1 MAAIG
6 NQITSTPYVNDVFS
20 GTGSQTAFTLTFAPA
35 TTAAIAVH
43 VAGVYQAPSAY
54 TLSGTTLTFNSAP
67 AVGSSNIQVLHL
79 SIGFVAQV
87 PSDGSVTTAK
97 IADGAITADKI
108 ADGTIIAADIAANTV
123 TPAKLAYNAA
133 GTILTTDGATV
144 LWRAQ
149 SALAIANTQI
159 TGNIISS
166 QITSVANTQV
176 TGTMT
181 IAQGGTGATTLAGA
195 SIPVTTAASSFT
207 AKQTFT
213 GSTSSLASAFINAT
227 ESANI
232 SATAATGT
240 INLDI
245 TTASVLYYTT
255 SASGNWTLNIR
266 GNSTTN
272 ANTIMTT
279 GDSLTVVF
287 LATQGATAYY
297 NSALTIDGNAI
308 TPKYQGGTAYTTGNA
323 SGVDAYSYTI
333 VKTGNAA
340 FTVFAAQTQ
349 FK

>member
-1 MAAIG
+1 MASIG
-6 NQITSTPYVNDVFS
+6 NQITSTSFVVDTFS
-20 GTGSQTAFTLTFAPA
+20 GTGSQTAFTGLTFAPA
-35 TTAAIAVH
+35 STAAISVY
-43 VAGVYQAPSAY
+43 VAGVYQSPSSY
-54 TLSGTTLTFNSAP
+54 SLSGTTLNFNSAP

-79 SIGFVAQV
+79 GTGATAGV
-87 PSDGSVTTAK
+87 PSDGSVSVAKMAANAITTSSIADANVTDAK
-97 IADGAITADKI
+97 IVA
-108 ADGTIIAADIAANTV
+108 
-123 TPAKLAYNAA
+123 
-133 GTILTTDGATV
+133 
-144 LWRAQ
+144 
-149 SALAIANTQI
+149 
-159 TGNIISS
+159 
-166 QITSVANTQV
+166 VANTKI
-176 TGTMT
+176 TGTLL
-181 IAQGGTGATTLAGA
+181 ASQGGTGASSLAGA
-195 SIPVTTAASSFT
+195 NIAVTSAASSFT

-227 ESANI
+227 ESANV

-240 INLDI
+240 INFDI

-255 SASGNWTLNIR
+255 DASGNWTLNIR
-266 GNSTTN
+266 GNATTN
-272 ANTIMTT
+272 ANTIMAT

-297 NSALTIDGNAI
+297 NNALTIDGNAI

>member
-1 MAAIG
+1 MAIS
-6 NQITSTPYVNDVFS
+6 QIT
-20 GTGSQTAFTLTFAPA
+20 A
-35 TTAAIAVH
+35 
-43 VAGVYQAPSAY
+43 
-54 TLSGTTLTFNSAP
+54 NS
-67 AVGSSNIQVLHL
+67 
-79 SIGFVAQV
+79 
-87 PSDGSVTTAK
+87 
-97 IADGAITADKI
+97 I
-108 ADGTIIAADIAANTV
+108 ADGTVVASDIAANTI
-123 TPAKLAYNAA
+123 TSAKIAYNAA

-149 SALAIANTQI
+149 SALAIANTQ
-159 TGNIISS
+159 
-166 QITSVANTQV
+166 V
-176 TGTMT
+176 TGIMGVT
-181 IAQGGTGATTLAGA
+181 QGGTGATTLAGA
-195 SIPVTTAASSFT
+195 NIPVTTAASSFT

-227 ESANI
+227 ESANV

-266 GNSTTN
+266 GNATTN
-272 ANTIMTT
+272 ANTIMAT

-323 SGVDAYSYTI
+323 SGIDAYSYTI
-333 VKTGNAA
+333 IKTGNAA

>member
-43 VAGVYQAPSAY
+43 VSGVYQAPSAY

-67 AVGSSNIQVLHL
+67 ALGSSNIQVLHL

-87 PSDGSVTTAK
+87 PSDGSVTAAK
-97 IADGAITADKI
+97 MADGAITA
-108 ADGTIIAADIAANTV
+108 AAIAANTV

-133 GTILTTDGATV
+133 GTFLTTDGATV

-195 SIPVTTAASSFT
+195 NIAVTSAASSFT

-227 ESANI
+227 ESANV

-245 TTASVLYYTT
+245 TTASVLYFTT
-255 SASGNWTLNIR
+255 NASANWTLNIR
-266 GNSTTN
+266 GNATTN
-272 ANTIMTT
+272 ANTIMAT

-287 LATQGATAYY
+287 LASQGATAYY

-323 SGVDAYSYTI
+323 SGIDAYSYTI

>member
-6 NQITSTPYVNDVFS
+6 NQLTSSPYVNDVFS

-43 VAGVYQAPSAY
+43 VAGVYQSPSAY

-67 AVGSSNIQVLHL
+67 ALGSSNIQVLHL

-97 IADGAITADKI
+97 IATGAVTETTIADGAITAAKI
-108 ADGTIIAADIAANTV
+108 ADGAIIAADIAANTV

-133 GTILTTDGATV
+133 GTFLTTDGATV

-159 TGNIISS
+159 SGIMG
-166 QITSVANTQV
+166 V
-176 TGTMT
+176 
-181 IAQGGTGATTLAGA
+181 AQGGTGATTLAGA
-195 SIPVTTAASSFT
+195 NIAVTSAASSFT

-227 ESANI
+227 ESANV

-266 GNSTTN
+266 GNATTN
-272 ANTIMTT
+272 ANTIMAT

-333 VKTGNAA
+333 IKTGNAA

>member
-6 NQITSTPYVNDVFS
+6 NQIVSSPYVNDVFS
-20 GTGSQTAFTLTFAPA
+20 GTGSQTAFTLTYAPA

-43 VAGVYQAPSAY
+43 VSGVYQAPSAY

-133 GTILTTDGATV
+133 GTILTTDGASV

-149 SALAIANTQI
+149 SALAIANTQ
-159 TGNIISS
+159 
-166 QITSVANTQV
+166 V
-176 TGTMT
+176 TGIIGIT
-181 IAQGGTGATTLAGA
+181 QGGTGASTLAGA
-195 SIPVTTAASSFT
+195 NIAVTSAASSFI

-227 ESANI
+227 ESANV

-266 GNSTTN
+266 GNATTN

-297 NSALTIDGNAI
+297 ASALTIDGASV
-308 TPKYQGGTAYTTGNA
+308 TPKYQGGTAWSSGNA

>member
-1 MAAIG
+1 MAAIV
-6 NQITSTPYVNDVFS
+6 NQLTSAPYVNDVFS

-133 GTILTTDGATV
+133 GTFLTTDGATV

-159 TGNIISS
+159 SGIMG
-166 QITSVANTQV
+166 V
-176 TGTMT
+176 
-181 IAQGGTGATTLAGA
+181 AQGGTGASTLAGA
-195 SIPVTTAASSFT
+195 NIAVTSAASSFT

-227 ESANI
+227 ESANV

-266 GNSTTN
+266 GNATTN

-323 SGVDAYSYTI
+323 SGIDAYSYTI

>member
-6 NQITSTPYVNDVFS
+6 NQIVSAPYVNDVFS

-43 VAGVYQAPSAY
+43 VAGVYQAPSTY

-67 AVGSSNIQVLHL
+67 AVGSNNIQVLHL

-97 IADGAITADKI
+97 IATGAVTETTIADGAITAAKI
-108 ADGTIIAADIAANTV
+108 ADGAIIAADIAANTV

-133 GTILTTDGATV
+133 GTFLTTDGATV

-159 TGNIISS
+159 SGIMG
-166 QITSVANTQV
+166 V
-176 TGTMT
+176 
-181 IAQGGTGATTLAGA
+181 AQGGTGATTLAGA
-195 SIPVTTAASSFT
+195 NIAVTSAASSFT

-227 ESANI
+227 ESANV

-255 SASGNWTLNIR
+255 DASGNWTLNIR
-266 GNSTTN
+266 GNATTN

-323 SGVDAYSYTI
+323 SGIDAYSYTI
-333 VKTGNAA
+333 IKTGNAA

>member
-6 NQITSTPYVNDVFS
+6 NQLTSSPYINDVFS

-67 AVGSSNIQVLHL
+67 ALGSSNIQVLHL

-87 PSDGSVTTAK
+87 PSDSSVTAAK
-97 IADGAITADKI
+97 MADGAITAS
-108 ADGTIIAADIAANTV
+108 AIAANTV

-133 GTILTTDGATV
+133 GTFLTTDGATV

-195 SIPVTTAASSFT
+195 NIAVTSAASSFT

-227 ESANI
+227 ESANV

-240 INLDI
+240 INFDI

-255 SASGNWTLNIR
+255 DASGNWTLNIR
-266 GNSTTN
+266 GNATTN
-272 ANTIMTT
+272 ANTIMAT

-323 SGVDAYSYTI
+323 SGIDAYSYTI

>member
-1 MAAIG
+1 MASIG

-67 AVGSSNIQVLHL
+67 ALGSSNIQVLHL

-159 TGNIISS
+159 TGVLTASQLANTAVTTGTYGGATNVSS
-166 QITSVANTQV
+166 FIVDQQGRITSAANVAISIPSGAYVTSTNNSILTNNTSITSNSTVGAGTGGLSVGPITISANVSVTVAN
-176 TGTMT
+176 
-181 IAQGGTGATTLAGA
+181 
-195 SIPVTTAASSFT
+195 
-207 AKQTFT
+207 
-213 GSTSSLASAFINAT
+213 NARYV
-227 ESANI
+227 
-232 SATAATGT
+232 
-240 INLDI
+240 
-245 TTASVLYYTT
+245 VL
-255 SASGNWTLNIR
+255 
-266 GNSTTN
+266 
-272 ANTIMTT
+272 
-279 GDSLTVVF
+279 
-287 LATQGATAYY
+287 
-297 NSALTIDGNAI
+297 
-308 TPKYQGGTAYTTGNA
+308 
-323 SGVDAYSYTI
+323 
-333 VKTGNAA
+333 
-340 FTVFAAQTQ
+340 
-349 FK
+349 